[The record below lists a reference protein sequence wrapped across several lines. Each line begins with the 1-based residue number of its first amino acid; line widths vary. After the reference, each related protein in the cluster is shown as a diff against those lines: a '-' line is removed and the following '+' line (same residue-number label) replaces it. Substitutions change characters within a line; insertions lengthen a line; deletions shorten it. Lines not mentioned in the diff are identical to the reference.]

1 MPIIVNEI
9 DVSSDANQPSGS
21 SAAQPG
27 APSSNALPARSGS
40 RQGVALEAQAH
51 LYGVYPALVV
61 GIVDPH
67 AQGCVEIS
75 LPWAL
80 DAGGSSYRA
89 WARLATLAAGDQR
102 GSWFIP
108 EVGDEV
114 LVVFEAGDP
123 GKPYV
128 IGCLWNGKDSPPASM
143 DGAGQNQI
151 KVLRT
156 RSGLQI
162 TLDDS
167 PGSGCLELTTPG
179 GQTVSL
185 QDSSDRIVISAG
197 SSKIIVKD
205 SQIEIESSG
214 KLVIAASTTE
224 INTGLLT
231 VNTGMAKFSGV
242 VQTETLIANSVI
254 SASYTPGA
262 GNIW

>member
-1 MPIIVNEI
+1 MPVIVNEI
-9 DVSSDANQPSGS
+9 DASPDANQPSGAI
-21 SAAQPG
+21 AAPPG
-27 APSSNALPARSGS
+27 AHFSGALPTWSRSS
-40 RQGVALEAQAH
+40 QGTAPEAPNR

-67 AQGCVEIS
+67 NQGSVEVS

-123 GKPYV
+123 GKSYV

-143 DGAGQNQI
+143 DAAGQNQI

-167 PGSGCLELTTPG
+167 PGSECLELTTPG

-205 SQIEIESSG
+205 SQVEIESSG

-224 INTGLLT
+224 INTAMLT
-231 VNTGMAKFSGV
+231 VNTGMAKFKGV
-242 VQTETLIANSVI
+242 VQTDTLIANSVI